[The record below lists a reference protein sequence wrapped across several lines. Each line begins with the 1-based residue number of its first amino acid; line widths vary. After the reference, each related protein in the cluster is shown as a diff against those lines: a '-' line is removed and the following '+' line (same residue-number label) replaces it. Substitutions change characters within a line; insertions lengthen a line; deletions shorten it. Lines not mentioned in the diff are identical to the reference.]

1 MMEKGAESPKG
12 GAALHGGLFLLSL
25 LLVTVAAPGLPWPLY
40 LLVPL
45 LIYAAIAASLPALRR
60 TAPRLRFG
68 RATGKPLVFAIAL
81 AAATIAALVGF
92 HVPVRPDV
100 SELTERLPA
109 AWFGNL
115 IAAGVFFS
123 LVNATLEELIYR
135 GVLWSVIAEEWNNG
149 VALVATASLFGWSHW
164 HGYPPG
170 PLGAVLAGLFGM
182 ALGILRW
189 QTGGLGLCVAC
200 HVCADATI
208 FCLLAVPA

>member
-1 MMEKGAESPKG
+1 MEKAAESPKG
-12 GAALHGGLFLLSL
+12 GAAIHGGLFLLSL
-25 LLVTVAAPGLPWPLY
+25 LLVTLAAPGLPWPLY

-45 LIYAAIAASLPALRR
+45 LIYVAVAASLPSLRR
-60 TAPRLRFG
+60 TAPKLRFG
-68 RATGKPLVFAIAL
+68 SAIGKPLVFAVAL
-81 AAATIAALVGF
+81 AAATIGTLAGF
-92 HVPVRPDV
+92 HLLIRPDV

-115 IAAGVFFS
+115 IVAGVFFS

-135 GVLWSVIAEEWNNG
+135 GVLWSVIAEEWNSG
-149 VALVATASLFGWSHW
+149 VALVATACLFGWSHL

-170 PLGAVLAGLFGM
+170 PLGAFLAGLFGI

-208 FCLLAVPA
+208 FCLLAAPA